1 MSMKKE
7 LWLLH
12 LFFFGG
18 TIFTIDGRLI
28 RGSNA
33 DTTPA
38 SSVLTRVSRRTTA
51 FFQQGSA
58 FWFYRKMVPLGVVS
72 APLTRLWTSTRFPG
86 EPAGSCRPPARRG
99 CTGTLCQGHREAT
112 RAWGTARLRWPRM
125 RANLLC
131 ACSHPSTLAE
141 RRFKGKTVNDA
152 KTVTAGH

>member
-33 DTTPA
+33 DRTPA
-38 SSVLTRVSRRTTA
+38 SSVLTRVSQRTAA

-72 APLTRLWTSTRFPG
+72 APFTRSWTSMHFPNAFPWRASWVLPTSRSLWVHWDSVPGAPRSYTRLGDGKAAVAADACESSLRMLPSRH
-86 EPAGSCRPPARRG
+86 PRRA
-99 CTGTLCQGHREAT
+99 QVQR
-112 RAWGTARLRWPRM
+112 
-125 RANLLC
+125 
-131 ACSHPSTLAE
+131 
-141 RRFKGKTVNDA
+141 
-152 KTVTAGH
+152 

>member
-18 TIFTIDGRLI
+18 TIFTVDGRLI

-33 DTTPA
+33 DRTPA
-38 SSVLTRVSRRTTA
+38 SSVLTRVSRRTAA

-72 APLTRLWTSTRFPG
+72 APLNSVVDINAFPWRASWVLPTSRSPWAHWDSVPGAPRSYTRLGDGKAAVAADACESSLRMLPSRH
-86 EPAGSCRPPARRG
+86 PRRA
-99 CTGTLCQGHREAT
+99 QVQR
-112 RAWGTARLRWPRM
+112 
-125 RANLLC
+125 
-131 ACSHPSTLAE
+131 
-141 RRFKGKTVNDA
+141 
-152 KTVTAGH
+152 